1 MSSCFQGYG
10 IQFFGPK
17 EYYEGEW
24 CGNQRSG
31 WGRMYYSN
39 GDIYEGHW
47 LNDKPDGEGMLRL
60 SECPFPP
67 APARPR
73 PAGTP
78 PGLLGHAPATPHLP
92 RPGHAPAVPVAQVKV
107 KDRTISLPS
116 GSLYSRRGAWR

>member
-67 APARPR
+67 AHRAVPR
-73 PAGTP
+73 PPGRAP
-78 PGLLGHAPATPHLP
+78 PRRHASGPAWPRPICHAPATPPQCLW
-92 RPGHAPAVPVAQVKV
+92 
-107 KDRTISLPS
+107 
-116 GSLYSRRGAWR
+116 RRLR